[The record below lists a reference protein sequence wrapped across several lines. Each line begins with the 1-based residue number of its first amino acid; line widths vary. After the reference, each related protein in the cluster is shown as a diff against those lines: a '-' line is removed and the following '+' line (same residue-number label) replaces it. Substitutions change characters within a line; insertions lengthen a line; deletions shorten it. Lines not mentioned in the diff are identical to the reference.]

1 MPDLEAIRALT
12 AVLAAHLGALR
23 RDQRGYSTEAVV
35 VTAALAALALVVVGI
50 IAYKVTQQANG
61 IQTH

>member
-1 MPDLEAIRALT
+1 MAELDAIRST
-12 AVLAAHLGALR
+12 AAHLWARLRALQ

-35 VTAALAALALVVVGI
+35 VTAALAALALVVVAI

>member
-1 MPDLEAIRALT
+1 MAELDTIRALT
-12 AVLAAHLGALR
+12 ALLWARLGTLR

-35 VTAALAALALVVVGI
+35 VTAALATLALVVVGI
-50 IAYKVTQQANG
+50 IAWKVTQQANG

>member
-12 AVLAAHLGALR
+12 AVLAAHIGALG

>member
-1 MPDLEAIRALT
+1 MADLDAIRALT
-12 AVLAAHLGALR
+12 AMLVVHLGALR

-50 IAYKVTQQANG
+50 IAFKVTQQANG